1 MRNRSLQEATKSLNK
16 RLPPSW
22 KSARRI
28 SHTSRGTG
36 DEQQYN
42 RLGLWFR
49 DSPLLQLL
57 GISLGR
63 RGQEQKHHWWKDRWH
78 LPIICLIY
86 CGLTK
91 GRRQEI
97 ECFKTQTHYRKSCS
111 EKQPQRKSFNTKHR
125 KLISRS
131 KTSQHAMERCAACSH
146 GPGEQQIPARC
157 SGPAALP
164 KGVSGSAQSYAHS
177 CWTNS
182 RNIIPEKK
190 KTI

>member
-1 MRNRSLQEATKSLNK
+1 MRNSSLQEATKSLNK

-63 RGQEQKHHWWKDRWH
+63 RGQEQKHH
-78 LPIICLIY
+78 
-86 CGLTK
+86 
-91 GRRQEI
+91 
-97 ECFKTQTHYRKSCS
+97 S
-111 EKQPQRKSFNTKHR
+111 
-125 KLISRS
+125 
-131 KTSQHAMERCAACSH
+131 
-146 GPGEQQIPARC
+146 
-157 SGPAALP
+157 
-164 KGVSGSAQSYAHS
+164 
-177 CWTNS
+177 
-182 RNIIPEKK
+182 
-190 KTI
+190 